1 MYALYLR
8 DLPSISLIESGG
20 ISESTII
27 YDRDGNELYKMQNSD
42 GKRTYIDYANIS
54 QPIKDAIVSTED
66 KTFFEN
72 PGIDFR

>member
-1 MYALYLR
+1 
-8 DLPSISLIESGG
+8 
-20 ISESTII
+20 
-27 YDRDGNELYKMQNSD
+27 MQNSD
-42 GKRTYIDYANIS
+42 GKRTYIDYADIS